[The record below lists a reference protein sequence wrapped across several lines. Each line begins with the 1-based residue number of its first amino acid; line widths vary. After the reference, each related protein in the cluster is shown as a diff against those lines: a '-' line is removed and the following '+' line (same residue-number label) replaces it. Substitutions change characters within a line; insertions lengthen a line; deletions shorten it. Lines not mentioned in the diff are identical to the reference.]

1 MKTEQYMMAK
11 TWMKQDWS
19 TKEEAVE
26 TWSRLEAE
34 FNEERKQMLWEIKQ
48 LQEQVF
54 KEQSKNL

>member
-11 TWMKQDWS
+11 AWMKQDRA
-19 TKEEAVE
+19 TQEEAAE